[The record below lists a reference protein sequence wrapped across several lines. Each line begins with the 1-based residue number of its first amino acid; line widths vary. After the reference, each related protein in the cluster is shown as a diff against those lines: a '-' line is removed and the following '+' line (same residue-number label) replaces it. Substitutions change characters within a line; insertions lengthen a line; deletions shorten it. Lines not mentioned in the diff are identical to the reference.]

1 MKLSEVKIYL
11 YCNKKRKVL
20 NIFENDQLFVSK
32 KPRFAEKVLM
42 NTSRHMLR
50 CTSTMCGF

>member
-32 KPRFAEKVLM
+32 KPRCAEKVLM